1 MNNYPP
7 PQTPEYSGERKSMIL
22 AVVLV
27 LFLGTFGIHN
37 FYLGY
42 IKKGV
47 AQLVLCLVGWATTF
61 ILIGYIP
68 LAVLC
73 VWIFIEF
80 IQLLVNKDY
89 RDGNGV
95 PLNRS

>member
-1 MNNYPP
+1 MTNYPP

>member
-1 MNNYPP
+1 MTNYPP
-7 PQTPEYSGERKSMIL
+7 PQIPEYSAERKSMIL

-42 IKKGV
+42 MKKGV
-47 AQLVLCLVGWATTF
+47 AQLILCLVGWLTTF
-61 ILIGYIP
+61 LIIGYIP
-68 LAVLC
+68 LAILY

-80 IQLLVNKDY
+80 IQLLINKDY

-95 PLNRS
+95 ILKRS

>member
-1 MNNYPP
+1 MV
-7 PQTPEYSGERKSMIL
+7 L

-27 LFLGTFGIHN
+27 LFLGTLGIHN

-42 IKKGV
+42 MKKGV
-47 AQLVLCLVGWATTF
+47 AQLVLCLVGWSTTF

-68 LAVLC
+68 LAILY
-73 VWIFIEF
+73 VWIIIEF
-80 IQLLVNKDY
+80 IQLLINKDY

-95 PLNRS
+95 PLKRS

>member
-27 LFLGTFGIHN
+27 LFLGTLGIHN

-68 LAVLC
+68 LAVLY